1 MALPIPSAETQLKAR
16 KVVEEFIEH
25 AEPRRNEKISQMEE
39 LYNNYMVKPSKE
51 TGRQS
56 GHGGTA
62 RNVDSFSH
70 EAVETIMPR
79 IFDVLTRNGMIKYE
93 VTPVGPED
101 EPFVKVANA
110 LIKHDFKIA
119 NMRSKIIEGIRYV
132 TKYGTG
138 VDFTPWKKNIRRR
151 LVPQRSI
158 RGVEFDGDVP
168 IYKEHLDGYEIQETI
183 LSEGVALEP
192 IDLRSCWLDPF
203 QPDVQ
208 KAQAIVIQENIA
220 LEDLQREK
228 IRIERERIPHPDG
241 SDTPAF
247 VERAVGHYFN
257 LDKLEELLKHGSQ
270 IKEQSAG
277 ATQTRDQTEI
287 TPKKRAKVKHYYG
300 RFDKGD
306 GDADYI
312 IAIAEKDLVIRCDVS
327 DLPERPAIVYRYIP
341 IEGETYGLG
350 MLEID
355 AVGQIISSDLFGQF
369 MDNVT
374 MTLDNMWKVKSS
386 SGITDD
392 MLTFIPRGT
401 VPVDNM
407 DDIESLAPQNVT
419 GVAIDAMIFQNQRRR
434 DALGVAKILTS
445 SPLKTN
451 ATATE
456 AQISR
461 TEAFARILMGA
472 INIEEERISPLL
484 RRTIEYNHRFM
495 GDEKIIRIT
504 NDETGK
510 QEFLTV
516 TQEALAARFDYTP
529 MGATNHQ
536 RKQEQRENFQNFLQ
550 DVAFATQINPGVLEQ
565 LQGRGF
571 DLALMIKEFAK
582 LNDIPN
588 LENIFPEQEQQGEQ
602 GVEGGTN
609 GETDELTQAM
619 QQLVG
624 AGVE

>member
-1 MALPIPSAETQLKAR
+1 MALPIPSADTQLKAR
-16 KVVEEFIEH
+16 KVVEEFIKH
-25 AEPRRNEKISQMEE
+25 AEPRRNEKIGQMED
-39 LYNNYMVKPSKE
+39 LYNNYMVKATKE
-51 TGRQS
+51 TGRQTS
-56 GHGGTA
+56 HGGTA

-70 EAVETIMPR
+70 EAVETITPR
-79 IFDVLTRNGMIKYE
+79 IFDILSRNGTIRYE
-93 VTPVGPED
+93 VAPVGPED
-101 EPFVKVANA
+101 EPFVKIANA
-110 LIKHDFKIA
+110 LIAHDLKI
-119 NMRSKIIEGIRYV
+119 MKIRPRMIEGTRYV
-132 TKYGTG
+132 LKYGTG

-151 LVPQRSI
+151 LVPRRSI
-158 RGVEFDGDVP
+158 KGVEFDGDTP

-208 KAQAIVIQENIA
+208 QAQAIIIQENIA
-220 LEDLQREK
+220 LEDLKRE
-228 IRIERERIPHPDG
+228 RMRRERERIPNPDG
-241 SDTPAF
+241 SETPAF
-247 VERAVGHYFN
+247 VERVVGHYFN
-257 LDKLEELLKHGSQ
+257 LDELEKRLKHGSQ

-287 TPKKRAKVKHYYG
+287 TPKKRAEVKHYYG

-341 IEGETYGLG
+341 VEGETYGLG

-355 AVGQIISSDLFGQF
+355 GVGQAISSDLFGQF
-369 MDNVT
+369 LDNVT
-374 MTLDNMWKVKSS
+374 MMLDNMWKIKSS

-392 MLTFIPRGT
+392 MLQFIPRGT
-401 VPVDNM
+401 VPVDSM
-407 DDIESLAPQNVT
+407 DDIEPLAPQNVT
-419 GVAIDAMIFQNQRRR
+419 GVAIDAMVFQNQRRR
-434 DALGVAKILTS
+434 DALGVPKILTS
-445 SPLKTN
+445 TPLKTN

-456 AQISR
+456 ATITR
-461 TEAFARILMGA
+461 NEALARILLGA
-472 INIEEERISPLL
+472 TNIEEERASPLL
-484 RRTIEYNHRFM
+484 RRIIEYNHRFM
-495 GDEKIIRIT
+495 GDEKIVRIT
-504 NDETGK
+504 NEETGK
-510 QEFLTV
+510 EEFLAV

-565 LQGRGF
+565 LAGRGF
-571 DLALMIKEFAK
+571 DLALLIKEFAK

-588 LENIFPEQEQQGEQ
+588 LENIFPEQQEEEQLP
-602 GVEGGTN
+602 EG

-624 AGVE
+624 AGVGEG